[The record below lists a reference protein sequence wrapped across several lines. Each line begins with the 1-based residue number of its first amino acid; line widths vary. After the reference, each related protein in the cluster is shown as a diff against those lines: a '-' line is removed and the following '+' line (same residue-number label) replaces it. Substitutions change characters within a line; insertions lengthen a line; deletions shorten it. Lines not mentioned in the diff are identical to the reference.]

1 MTKKIRQIGQ
11 WLHRRAENIA
21 ALMLAVM
28 FGAFIVQVACR
39 YLLNFPIGGASE
51 LTIIMWLWI
60 VLWGAAFVLR
70 EDDEIRFDIVYSAV
84 PRKVRRV
91 MTILAALA
99 LLLLYGVSLPAT
111 WDFVTFMKI
120 QDTSYLDIR
129 FDWLFSIYVIF
140 AVAILIRYT
149 WILIAAL
156 RGKDA
161 FPTGTLH
168 ENAPDPLDH
177 SDTDTRP

>member
-1 MTKKIRQIGQ
+1 
-11 WLHRRAENIA
+11 
-21 ALMLAVM
+21 MLAVM

>member
-1 MTKKIRQIGQ
+1 MTNKIRQIGQ

-99 LLLLYGVSLPAT
+99 LLFLYGVSLPAT

-156 RGKDA
+156 RGKEA

>member
-1 MTKKIRQIGQ
+1 MTDRIRQVGL

-28 FGAFIVQVACR
+28 FGAFIVQVAFR

-60 VLWGAAFVLR
+60 VLWGAAFVVR
-70 EDDEIRFDIVYSAV
+70 ERDEIRFDILYSTV
-84 PRKVRRV
+84 GPKVRRGMIIV
-91 MTILAALA
+91 TALA
-99 LLLLYGVSLPAT
+99 LLFLYGISLPAT

-120 QDTSYLDIR
+120 QKSSYLDIR

-140 AVAILIRYT
+140 AVAVILRYL
-149 WILIAAL
+149 WILIAAI
-156 RGKDA
+156 RGK
-161 FPTGTLH
+161 GGQH
-168 ENAPDPLDH
+168 EILPEEAHETIEH
-177 SDTDTRP
+177 SETDTRP

>member
-1 MTKKIRQIGQ
+1 MIGA

-21 ALMLAVM
+21 ALMLAIM
-28 FGAFIVQVACR
+28 FGAFIVQVAFR

-70 EDDEIRFDIVYSAV
+70 ERDEIRFDIVYSAV
-84 PRKVRRV
+84 PAKVRRV
-91 MTILAALA
+91 MTVLSALA
-99 LLLLYGVSLPAT
+99 LLFLYGVSFPAT

-129 FDWLFSIYVIF
+129 FDWLFSIYLIF
-140 AVAILIRYT
+140 AVAILVRYV
-149 WILIAAL
+149 WILITAL
-156 RGKDA
+156 RGQN
-161 FPTGTLH
+161 TS
-168 ENAPDPLDH
+168 ENPAHL
-177 SDTDTRP
+177 SDTDTHS